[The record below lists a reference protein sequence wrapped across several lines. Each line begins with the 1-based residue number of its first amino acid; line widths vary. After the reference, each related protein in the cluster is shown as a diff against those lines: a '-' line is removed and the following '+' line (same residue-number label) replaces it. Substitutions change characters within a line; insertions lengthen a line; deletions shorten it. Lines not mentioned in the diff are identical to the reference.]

1 MGKLVRTR
9 SLTAIGR
16 TPRVTSLP
24 AVTYRRALMD
34 KLHEEVD
41 ELTAARSAS
50 GQRAH
55 HGGPQMRSIG
65 DTESSGPAFARST
78 KLTVH
83 WTRSMSGSRQ
93 VLSKKALSG
102 P

>member
-24 AVTYRRALMD
+24 AETYRRALMD
-34 KLHEEVD
+34 RLHEEVD

-65 DTESSGPAFARST
+65 DTESSGLRLRDQPS
-78 KLTVH
+78 
-83 WTRSMSGSRQ
+83 
-93 VLSKKALSG
+93 
-102 P
+102 